1 VNATPQRVASANG
14 VIPEYLQPE
23 AVLVAR
29 SVAPDA
35 ALLAQYIAEMSRTSR
50 FSNYGPLHEALRV
63 KLQNTLSADRVSLF
77 SSATA
82 ALITVLRAL
91 DVSGEVITT
100 PFTFAA
106 TPHAI
111 TWAGAT
117 PVFADIDGDSLTL
130 DPARVEA
137 AITPRTTA
145 IVAVHI
151 YGMPCDVAALED
163 IAARHRLKL
172 VFDAAHAF
180 GTRANDVPIHRWGD
194 ASVYSTHASKLFH
207 TGEGGVLVCRDEAL
221 AHRAERLQNFGL
233 DADGVP
239 SETGVNSKMS
249 EIQAALGLSVLPHV
263 AAERAERQRL
273 AQRYAQSL
281 WSIAGLRAF
290 ALPDDIEHSL
300 QYFAVRMSGAARS
313 DGLTRRDAALNL
325 LAAHN
330 IHARRYFYPLCSE
343 FPHYCALVSAQ
354 RENLPNAVSAANEM
368 LCLPFHGGVSDAA
381 QHAIAALLAHLDTLT

>member
-1 VNATPQRVASANG
+1 MNATPQRVASAHG
-14 VIPEYLQPE
+14 VIPEYVQPE

-35 ALLAQYIAEMSRTSR
+35 VLLAQYIAEMSRTSR

-63 KLQNTLSADRVSLF
+63 NLQNTLSADRVGLF

-137 AITPRTTA
+137 AITPRTSA
-145 IVAVHI
+145 ILAVHI

-221 AHRAERLQNFGL
+221 ALRAERLQNFGL

-239 SETGVNSKMS
+239 SEAGVNSKMS

-263 AAERAERQRL
+263 AAERAARRRL

-281 WSIAGLRAF
+281 SSIAGLRAF
-290 ALPDDIEHSL
+290 ALPDDVEHSL

-313 DGLTRRDAALNL
+313 DGLTRRDAALNF

-343 FPHYCALVSAQ
+343 FPHYRALVSAQ

>member
-1 VNATPQRVASANG
+1 M
-14 VIPEYLQPE
+14 
-23 AVLVAR
+23 AR
-29 SVAPDA
+29 H
-35 ALLAQYIAEMSRTSR
+35 IAEMSLTSR
-50 FSNYGPLHEALRV
+50 FSNYGPLHEALRANV
-63 KLQNTLSADRVSLF
+63 QSTLSADRVSLF

-82 ALITVLRAL
+82 ALVTVLRAL

-117 PVFADIDGDSLTL
+117 PVFADIDRDALTL

-180 GTRANDVPIHRWGD
+180 GTRISDVPIHRWGD
-194 ASVYSTHASKLFH
+194 ATVYSTHASKLFH
-207 TGEGGVLVCRDEAL
+207 TGEGGVLVCRDEGV

-239 SETGVNSKMS
+239 NEAGVNSKLS

-263 AAERAERQRL
+263 AAERVARQRL
-273 AQRYAQSL
+273 AQRYLQSL
-281 WSIAGLRAF
+281 SCVAGLKVF
-290 ALPDDIEHSL
+290 ALPGNVAHSL
-300 QYFAVRMSGAARS
+300 QYFAVRVSGNALN
-313 DGLTRRDAALNL
+313 DGRARRDAAQNV
-325 LAAHN
+325 LASHN
-330 IHARRYFYPLCSE
+330 IYARRYFFPLCSE
-343 FPHYCALVSAQ
+343 FPHYQALRSAQ

-368 LCLPFHGGVSDAA
+368 LCLPFHGGVSDTA
-381 QHAIAALLAHLDTLT
+381 QYAIASLLDRLDTLI

>member
-1 VNATPQRVASANG
+1 VNATPQRVVSANG
-14 VIPEYLQPE
+14 VIPEYLQSE

-63 KLQNTLSADRVSLF
+63 NLQNTLSADRVSLF

-117 PVFADIDGDSLTL
+117 PVFADIGGASLTL

-180 GTRANDVPIHRWGD
+180 GTRANDVPIHCWGD

-221 AHRAERLQNFGL
+221 ALRAEGLQNFGL

-239 SETGVNSKMS
+239 NEAGVNSKMS

-263 AAERAERQRL
+263 AAERAARQRL

-281 WSIAGLRAF
+281 SSIAGLRTF
-290 ALPDDIEHSL
+290 ALPADVEHSL
-300 QYFAVRMSGAARS
+300 QYFAVRMTGAARS
-313 DGLTRRDAALNL
+313 DGPTRRDAALNL
-325 LAAHN
+325 LAVHN

-343 FPHYCALVSAQ
+343 FPHYRALVSTQ

>member
-1 VNATPQRVASANG
+1 MLPFAASG
-14 VIPEYLQPE
+14 GDVIPELVQPE

-35 ALLAQYIAEMSRTSR
+35 TLMAQYIAEMSRTSR
-50 FSNYGPLHEALRV
+50 FSNYGPLHEALREI
-63 KLQNTLSADRVSLF
+63 LQNTLLADRVKLF

-82 ALITVLRAL
+82 ALVTVLRAL

-117 PVFADIDGDSLTL
+117 PVFVDIDDNALTL

-137 AITPRTTA
+137 AITPLTTA

-180 GTRANDVPIHRWGD
+180 GTHLNDVPIHRWGD

-207 TGEGGVLVCRDEAL
+207 TGEGGVLVCRDEDVAQ
-221 AHRAERLQNFGL
+221 RAERLQNFGL

-239 SETGVNSKMS
+239 SEAGVNSKMS

-263 AAERAERQRL
+263 AAERGERQRL
-273 AQRYAQSL
+273 ARRYLDSL
-281 WSIAGLRAF
+281 SSIKGVKAF
-290 ALPDDIEHSL
+290 ELPNDVTHSL
-300 QYFAVRMSGAARS
+300 QYFAVRVSGAAPS
-313 DGLTRRDAALNL
+313 DGRTRRDAALNL

-330 IHARRYFYPLCSE
+330 IHARRYFYPLCSD
-343 FPHYCALVSAQ
+343 FPHYRTLPSAQ
-354 RENLPNAVSAANEM
+354 RQKLPKSVSAANEM
-368 LCLPFHGGVSDAA
+368 LCLPFHGGVSDSA
-381 QHAIAALLAHLDTLT
+381 QNAIATLLSRLDTLI

>member
-1 VNATPQRVASANG
+1 MNATPQRVASAHG
-14 VIPEYLQPE
+14 VIPEYVQPE

-63 KLQNTLSADRVSLF
+63 NLQNTLSADRVSLF

-117 PVFADIDGDSLTL
+117 PVFADIDGASLTL

-180 GTRANDVPIHRWGD
+180 GTRANDVPIHCWGD

-239 SETGVNSKMS
+239 NEAGVNSKMS

-263 AAERAERQRL
+263 AVERAARQRI

-281 WSIAGLRAF
+281 TSIAGLRAF
-290 ALPDDIEHSL
+290 ALPDDVEHSL

-313 DGLTRRDAALNL
+313 GDLTRRDAALNL
-325 LAAHN
+325 LAAHK

-343 FPHYCALVSAQ
+343 FPHYRALVSAQ